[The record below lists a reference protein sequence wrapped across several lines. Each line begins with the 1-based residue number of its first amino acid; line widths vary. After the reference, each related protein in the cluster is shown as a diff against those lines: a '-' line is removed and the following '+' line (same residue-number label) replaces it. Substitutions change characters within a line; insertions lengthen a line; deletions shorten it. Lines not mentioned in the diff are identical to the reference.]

1 MAKSK
6 KITKKIHK
14 ICIVDGVAGTAI
26 YLNDFRIAGPKPWGG
41 GDGTHEGEGK
51 NKKIRNSKKQN
62 LLI

>member
-41 GDGTHEGEGK
+41 GNVTHEWKVK
-51 NKKIRNSKKQN
+51 NEDLRNAKN
-62 LLI
+62 NT